1 MYHKKKNTLINIFCT
16 ADIVVVAAVDKVVV
30 GTAGKADI
38 VTDIV
43 VAVVATV

>member
-1 MYHKKKNTLINIFCT
+1 MLNIFCT

-38 VTDIV
+38 VADIV
-43 VAVVATV
+43 AGIVAAVAIV